1 MTRSTIYYFSGT
13 GNSFAVAKD
22 IAVGLDADL
31 ASIPKMILSK
41 TCIIESEVVG
51 FVFPDYHSDIPNIV
65 KLFLKSIP
73 SLQNKYVF
81 GVCTF
86 GGNGPGLTMKYLK
99 KLVEVKQGSLS
110 AGFAVHM
117 PYNYVIP
124 SFSLKPFGVHLSLK
138 NVSDDK
144 MQKLFNDWKT
154 KQDEIIDFVKKR
166 KSGVFETSGDLLL
179 TIVNALKLKESLGK
193 VMWLKMSGLKNDRNM
208 SFSESRKL
216 MDAAFFA
223 NGNCIHCRTC
233 EQICPVSNIKF
244 VEEKPSWLHQCEQC
258 FACLQFCPSE
268 AIQFGN
274 RSKDAKR
281 YHHPLVKPED
291 LIIN

>member
-1 MTRSTIYYFSGT
+1 MTKSTIYYFSGT
-13 GNSFAVAKD
+13 GNSFVVAKD
-22 IAVGLDADL
+22 IAVGLNSDL
-31 ASIPKMILSK
+31 VSIPKKILSK
-41 TCIIESEVVG
+41 RYIIESEVVG

-65 KLFLKSIP
+65 KRFLKNIS

-86 GGNGPGLTMKYLK
+86 GGKGPGLTMKYLK
-99 KLVEVKQGSLS
+99 KLVEVKQGLLS

-124 SFSLKPFGVHLSLK
+124 SFSLKPFGIHLSLK
-138 NVSDDK
+138 DVSGEE
-144 MQKLFNDWKT
+144 MQDMFIKWKT

-179 TIVNALKLKESLGK
+179 TVVNALKLKESLGK
-193 VMWLKMSGLKNDRNM
+193 FMWLKMTRIKDNKKV

-223 NGNCIHCRTC
+223 DDNCIQCHTC
-233 EQICPVSNIKF
+233 EQVCPVSNIRF
-244 VEEKPSWLHQCEQC
+244 VDDKPIWLHQCEQC
-258 FACLQFCPSE
+258 FACLQFCPAE

-274 RSKDAKR
+274 RIKDAKR
-281 YHHPLVKPED
+281 YHHPKVKAED
-291 LIIN
+291 LMIN